1 MSQMCRKI
9 GGKGIM
15 VKLDNVT
22 EEVLN
27 IINNHNFSM
36 KGAFNLRENGTS
48 ICHGDSEHVKIKKK
62 TDNPGIDIYID
73 GNTKGE
79 AVYIPV
85 VVSVSGMKDLV
96 YNDFY
101 IDDGADVKIIAG
113 CGIHNSGCNES
124 RHDGVHTFHV
134 GKNANVRYEE
144 KHYGEGEGTGG
155 RVLNPVTNIF
165 VGENSVFTL
174 DTAQI
179 KGVNSTIRETV
190 VELEKNAKLYVTERL
205 MTEGEDKAES
215 NIEVRLNGENSSA
228 QIVSRSVGKGHSVQ
242 TFHPNAVGNNK
253 CQAHIQ
259 CDSII
264 MDEAEVGS
272 IPEIRARNID
282 AAIIHEAAIGRINDE
297 QLLKLRTLGLT
308 EEEAEGVIIENFL
321 N

>member
-1 MSQMCRKI
+1 MDQIQKNLLAEIAGLHEVPAGAYNFRVNGAAAGRNTTSNI
-9 GGKGIM
+9 DI
-15 VKLDNVT
+15 VT
-22 EEVLN
+22 
-27 IINNHNFSM
+27 
-36 KGAFNLRENGTS
+36 
-48 ICHGDSEHVKIKKK
+48 K
-62 TDNPGIDIYID
+62 TDKPGIDIIIKP
-73 GNTKGE
+73 GTKNE
-79 AVYIPV
+79 SVHIPV
-85 VVSVSGMKDLV
+85 VLSQTGLDDLV

-101 IDDGADVKIIAG
+101 VGEGSDVLIVAG

-124 RHDGVHTFHV
+124 RHDGIHTFHV

-144 KHYGEGEGTGG
+144 KHYGEGNGTGA

-179 KGVNSTIRETV
+179 KGVDSTVRETN
-190 VELEKNAKLYVTERL
+190 VELGKDAKLYVTERL
-205 MTEGEDKAES
+205 MTDGEQKAES
-215 NIEVRLNGENSSA
+215 NIEVQLNGEDSSA
-228 QIVSRSVGKGHSVQ
+228 QIVSRSVGKGNSVQ
-242 TFHPNAVGNNK
+242 TFHPNAIGNSK

-264 MDEAEVGS
+264 MDHAEVGS
-272 IPEIRARNID
+272 IPEIRAKNID

-308 EEEAEGVIIENFL
+308 EEEAEEVIIQNFL

>member
-101 IDDGADVKIIAG
+101 IEDGADVKIIAG

-124 RHDGVHTFHV
+124 RHNGVHTFHV